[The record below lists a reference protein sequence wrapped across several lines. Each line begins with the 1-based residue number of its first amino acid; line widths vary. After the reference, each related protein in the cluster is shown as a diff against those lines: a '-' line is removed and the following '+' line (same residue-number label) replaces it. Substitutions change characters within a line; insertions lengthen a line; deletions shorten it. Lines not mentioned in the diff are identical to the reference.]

1 MRRRLA
7 LLMATVLCMT
17 SVPQVSL
24 VGMAA
29 EETELTGSMEA
40 AEEIELQSAENP
52 EVVVEPEAAEAADVQ
67 ETLAAEVETATTET
81 ATTETTQSENAQTET
96 TQTETTQETETVPE
110 ETQTTEVVPQ
120 EPQTE
125 SETPEATETPQETEP
140 SVVEPETKETEIVT
154 EVTETETETE
164 EATEAETE
172 NGIAVQSDEGHEVES
187 LSVDSFCPLYVAE
200 ETYSNQDRRFMVE
213 FTYADGSQRS
223 LNALSKSDFYDHSIV
238 KEIYKSDGTETPY
251 TLESDL
257 AKIETGDYYLKVTC
271 GGKTATRS
279 FKVVSLEEMKDSAQE
294 LKMGSNSV
302 MLGHDNFYLYHF
314 KMGENK
320 KLIWQGESTGR
331 FYLSERRVDDGITE
345 WRGRATGIWDTAGM
359 YYYEDED
366 YYFYSYSTSMEDISS
381 ELTIIENPTIV
392 KIENAGSQE
401 FLQNLQYPSLKVNL
415 YYADQPTQTLY
426 ISHSVEN
433 DNYLNYFNCKILDK
447 DGKEQETLRATCL

>member
-7 LLMATVLCMT
+7 LLMATVLCVT
-17 SVPQVSL
+17 SVPQTSL
-24 VGMAA
+24 IGMAA
-29 EETELTGSMEA
+29 EHAPETEL
-40 AEEIELQSAENP
+40 AESTDVAVDSELQSDENL
-52 EVVVEPEAAEAADVQ
+52 VGGTVETETATVQ
-67 ETLAAEVETATTET
+67 ETLAPETEAAVTEATTEPVNET
-81 ATTETTQSENAQTET
+81 EPVTEGILQENQSEAETTEAP
-96 TQTETTQETETVPE
+96 QETEIVSE
-110 ETQTTEVVPQ
+110 ETQTTEVIPQ

-125 SETPEATETPQETEP
+125 ASEETTEVPQEKEP
-140 SVVEPETKETEIVT
+140 SVVEPETEETEIVT
-154 EVTETETETE
+154 ETEAE
-164 EATEAETE
+164 EAIEAETE
-172 NGIAVQSDEGHEVES
+172 NEIAVQSAEGHEVES

-200 ETYSNQDRRFMVE
+200 ETYSNQDRRFMIE
-213 FTYADGSQRS
+213 FTYADGSKTS
-223 LNALSKSDFYDHSIV
+223 LNALSESDFYDHSIV

-279 FKVVSLEEMKDSAQE
+279 FKVVSLEAMKDSAQE
-294 LKMGSNSV
+294 LNLGSNSV
-302 MLGHDNFYLYHF
+302 MSGHDNFYLYHF

-331 FYLSERRVDDGITE
+331 FYLSQRRVDDGITE
-345 WRGRATGIWDTAGM
+345 WRNCATGIWDTAGT

-381 ELTIIENPTIV
+381 KLTIIENPTVV

-415 YYADQPTQTLY
+415 YYAD
-426 ISHSVEN
+426 
-433 DNYLNYFNCKILDK
+433 
-447 DGKEQETLRATCL
+447 